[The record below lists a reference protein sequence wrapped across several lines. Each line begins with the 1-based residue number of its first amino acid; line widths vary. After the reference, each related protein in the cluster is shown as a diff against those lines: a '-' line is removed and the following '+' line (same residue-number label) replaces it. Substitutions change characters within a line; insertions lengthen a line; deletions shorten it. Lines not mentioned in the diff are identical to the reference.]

1 MASIDRDFGEFV
13 DAQTTPLLGLAYA
26 LTGNPHDAWDLVQ
39 ETFVRLGLRWRRL
52 REENPA
58 AYARTV
64 MVRLNVDRLRHLR
77 RELPA
82 WYVRDTEAPVVE
94 VGQADQWLLDAL
106 ADLSPRQRTALA
118 LRFVED
124 LDVAHIAE
132 RMGCSTGTAKSH
144 LSRGIRRL
152 RSRALA
158 NSETQPEEV
167 SRRT

>member
-26 LTGNPHDAWDLVQ
+26 LTGNRHDAWDLVQ

-52 REENPA
+52 REENLA

-82 WYVRDTEAPVVE
+82 W
-94 VGQADQWLLDAL
+94 
-106 ADLSPRQRTALA
+106 
-118 LRFVED
+118 
-124 LDVAHIAE
+124 
-132 RMGCSTGTAKSH
+132 
-144 LSRGIRRL
+144 
-152 RSRALA
+152 
-158 NSETQPEEV
+158 
-167 SRRT
+167 